1 MTLFSLLMYVA
12 IIIIIIK
19 HNNDDDD
26 GDEGDDDHDVLQIPI
41 HSNSFPSRTFR
52 FSSVDTTFPLEKNM
66 MDTARNL
73 TN

>member
-1 MTLFSLLMYVA
+1 MYVA

-26 GDEGDDDHDVLQIPI
+26 GDDGDDDHDVLQIPI

-52 FSSVDTTFPLEKNM
+52 FSSVDTNFPLEKTM

>member
-1 MTLFSLLMYVA
+1 MYVA

-19 HNNDDDD
+19 HNNDDD
-26 GDEGDDDHDVLQIPI
+26 GDDDHDVLQIPI

-52 FSSVDTTFPLEKNM
+52 FMSVDTTFPLEKTM

-73 TN
+73 TNLLNIGT

>member
-1 MTLFSLLMYVA
+1 MYVA
-12 IIIIIIK
+12 IIIIIIT
-19 HNNDDDD
+19 HNNGDD
-26 GDEGDDDHDVLQIPI
+26 GDDDHDVLQIPI

-52 FSSVDTTFPLEKNM
+52 FSSVDTTFPLEKTM